1 MHTPLVWDGSQIQM
15 QNENKKLWFI
25 DTGKYLSSLG
35 AGKVFLE
42 RTKVHTGKE
51 KNGKVGLNQH

>member
-1 MHTPLVWDGSQIQM
+1 M
-15 QNENKKLWFI
+15 QNPNKKLWFI
-25 DTGKYLSSLG
+25 DTGKYLSSLV

-51 KNGKVGLNQH
+51 KNGKVGLNQY